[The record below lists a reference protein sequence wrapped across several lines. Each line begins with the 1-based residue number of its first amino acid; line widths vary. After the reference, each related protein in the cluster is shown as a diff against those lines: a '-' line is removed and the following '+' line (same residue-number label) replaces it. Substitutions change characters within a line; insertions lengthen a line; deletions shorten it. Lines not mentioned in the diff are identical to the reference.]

1 MVCTLRGTCLFL
13 ARSAQSAPNILPARK
28 HTEAQKGSHRAA
40 AVAVL
45 LSGSQILG
53 AEGAE
58 AAPARR
64 CRFHRR
70 RRSRRHRRARGA
82 CFRLSV
88 AAAPVATVSSAAAP
102 AVTLLV
108 AASSRFA
115 RATTHTHDD
124 ARCLPGCGAAF
135 KMRVIL
141 NAAPESQRAGNEPA
155 NSNRLS
161 VSCIWE
167 ACPLLAFYSRQA
179 SLA

>member
-13 ARSAQSAPNILPARK
+13 ARSAQSAPSILPARK

-82 CFRLSV
+82 CFRLTV
-88 AAAPVATVSSAAAP
+88 AAAPAATVSSAAA
-102 AVTLLV
+102 ATLLV
-108 AASSRFA
+108 AASRRFA
-115 RATTHTHDD
+115 GETTDTRRRAPP
-124 ARCLPGCGAAF
+124 AWMWGCF
-135 KMRVIL
+135 
-141 NAAPESQRAGNEPA
+141 
-155 NSNRLS
+155 
-161 VSCIWE
+161 
-167 ACPLLAFYSRQA
+167 
-179 SLA
+179 